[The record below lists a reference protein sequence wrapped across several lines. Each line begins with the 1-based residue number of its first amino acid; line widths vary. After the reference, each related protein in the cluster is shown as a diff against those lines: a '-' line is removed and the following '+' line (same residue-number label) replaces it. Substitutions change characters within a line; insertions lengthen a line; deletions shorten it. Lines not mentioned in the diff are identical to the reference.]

1 MPIHVTLNYL
11 IHKVMNKTS
20 SLFLL
25 LSVIL
30 LVTPSEIKSQEIKV
44 KSSISNV
51 LNTGKPSDIKIYNY
65 IGEKIDACIQKQV
78 KEMDVTYLVNP
89 FYNKT
94 ETHRWQS
101 EFWGKWMLAATLS
114 YQYTQDPV
122 LMDSIRSGVKGML
135 GSQLPN
141 GYIGNYSPEAQL
153 KQWDVWGR
161 KYSMLGLLA
170 YYDLTGDRKVLN
182 ACCKMADH
190 LMTQVGPGKV
200 SIITT
205 GNYRGMASSSIL
217 EPIIFLYKRTND
229 KRYLDFAEYI
239 VSEWETENGPQLL
252 SKAEAG
258 TPVAD
263 RFPHPV
269 KKLNKSWFSPENGQK
284 AYEMMSCYEGLLE
297 LHKLTGNPKYLSA
310 VEKTVR
316 NIIDMEIN
324 IAGSGSAFECWYH
337 GNNQQTRPTYH
348 TMETCVTM
356 TWMKLCQTLL
366 CVTGDPLYADQIEK
380 TTYNALLASIKDDA
394 SQIAKYSPLEGLRHA
409 GEDQCDM
416 HINCCV
422 ANGPRAFALLPQF
435 AIMQSAESDIYINL
449 YTDCSGKIQLPSKR
463 SVKIVQK
470 TNYPADGNIEINI
483 DLDKSENFTLALRIP
498 EWSLVNSVTVNGEKF
513 NDIQAGTYYKIHRM
527 WNKGDKIIL
536 NLDTRG
542 RIKRLNNYTAIE
554 KGPLVLARDTRFD
567 DGFIDETAQIREKD
581 NFVELIPVANPPQG
595 IWMAFTAPL
604 VLGTDLE
611 GEARNPKQIYFC
623 DFPSAGNTWSKD
635 IRYRVWIPETLNVMD
650 TEYQPY

>member
-1 MPIHVTLNYL
+1 
-11 IHKVMNKTS
+11 MNKS
-20 SLFLL
+20 VFSYLFLIVAL
-25 LSVIL
+25 LNVSATVKSQQMKVKSSVANALEIGN
-30 LVTPSEIKSQEIKV
+30 PSEIKIH
-44 KSSISNV
+44 
-51 LNTGKPSDIKIYNY
+51 NY
-65 IGEKIDACIQKQV
+65 LGDRIDACIQEQV
-78 KEMDVTYLVNP
+78 KAMDVSYLVNP

-101 EFWGKWMLAATLS
+101 EFWGKWMLAAVLS
-114 YQYTQDPV
+114 YQYTRDPI
-122 LMDSIRSGVKGML
+122 LMDSIRSGVNKL
-135 GSQLPN
+135 LDSQLAN

-153 KQWDVWGR
+153 QQWDVWGR

-170 YYDLTGDRKVLN
+170 YYDLTGDKKTLK
-182 ACCKMADH
+182 ACQRMADH

-200 SIITT
+200 NIVTT

-229 KRYLDFAEYI
+229 KRYLDFARYI
-239 VSEWETENGPQLL
+239 VNEWETESGPQLI
-252 SKAEAG
+252 SKAESG
-258 TPVAD
+258 IPVGD

-269 KKLNKSWFSPENGQK
+269 KLQKSWFSPENGQK

-297 LHKLTGNPKYLSA
+297 LYKITGKEQYLLA

-337 GNNQQTRPTYH
+337 GKELQTRPTYH

-366 CVTGDPLYADQIEK
+366 SLTGNPLYADQIEK
-380 TTYNALLASIKDDA
+380 TAYNALLASMKDDA
-394 SQIAKYSPLEGLRHA
+394 SQIAKYSPLEGQRHA

-416 HINCCV
+416 HINCCI
-422 ANGPRAFALLPQF
+422 ANGPRAFVLLPQY
-435 AIMQSAESDIYINL
+435 AIMKAEGNDVYLNL
-449 YTDCSGKIQLPSKR
+449 YTDLSADIQMSSKKTLK
-463 SVKIVQK
+463 VVQK
-470 TNYPADGNIEINI
+470 TNYPADGSI
-483 DLDKSENFTLALRIP
+483 DISMNTDQPDSFTLALRIP
-498 EWSLVNSVTVNGEKF
+498 SWSSVNSVTVNGEK
-513 NDIQAGTYYKIHRM
+513 QEGVAAGTYYRINRV
-527 WNKGDKIIL
+527 WSKGDKVVL

-542 RIKRLNNYTAIE
+542 RIKRQNGYAAIE

-567 DGFIDETAQIREKD
+567 DGFIDETAQIQAKD
-581 NFVELIPVANPPQG
+581 GYVELISVVDPPQG

-611 GEARNPKQIYFC
+611 GEARRPKQIRFC
-623 DFPSAGNTWSKD
+623 DFSSAGNTWSAD
-635 IRYRVWIPETLNVMD
+635 VRYRIWIPETLNVMQ
-650 TEYQPY
+650 TEYMPY